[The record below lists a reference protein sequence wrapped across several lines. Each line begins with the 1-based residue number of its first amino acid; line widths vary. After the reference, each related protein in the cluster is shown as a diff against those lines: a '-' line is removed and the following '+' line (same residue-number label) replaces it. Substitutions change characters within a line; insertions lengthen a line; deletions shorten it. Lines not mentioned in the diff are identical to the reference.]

1 MTQVTHSELL
11 IIGGG
16 SMGLAAADH
25 LAASGA
31 ESIQVLDAHDPPHD
45 QGAHHGE
52 TRLIRLA
59 YGEGGGYVALA
70 QRAWAGWQ
78 RLERETGESLLL
90 PTGVLNLGPATA
102 PFMRQVAAS
111 ARDHALPLEQLDGP
125 GVARRW
131 PGWRGGHEALS
142 ETHVGAFE
150 ARAGVLRVERILAC
164 WRQRLARQTGVAL
177 ATGARVIALE
187 ALPAGGYLARCADG
201 RCFGA
206 RRVLAAC
213 GQHLAGLLQP
223 LGVALP
229 LTRVR
234 KTFAWYA
241 ADARYHSERFPG
253 FSLTDDELGIY
264 YGFPD
269 IDGAGFKIGRHD
281 AGQPLAPGESLL
293 AFGEHP
299 DDIPELAQVIARY
312 LPGVGAL
319 RHGAVCQYIRTPDE
333 HFLIDEPL
341 PGLVVAGGFSG
352 HGFKFASV
360 MGEVLGE
367 WLSRGTRAPELAA
380 FGLARFS
387 IPSEENA

>member
-25 LAASGA
+25 LAASGV
-31 ESIQVLDAHDPPHD
+31 ESVQVLDAHDPPHD

-125 GVARRW
+125 GVAQRW
-131 PGWRGGHEALS
+131 PGWRGGRGALS

-177 ATGARVIALE
+177 ATGARVVALE

-206 RRVLAAC
+206 QRVLAAC

-223 LGVALP
+223 LGVTLP

-234 KTFAWYA
+234 KTFAWYS
-241 ADARYHSERFPG
+241 ADARYQRERFPG

-281 AGQPLAPGESLL
+281 AGQPLAPGEPLL

-299 DDIPELAQVIARY
+299 DDVPELAQVIARY